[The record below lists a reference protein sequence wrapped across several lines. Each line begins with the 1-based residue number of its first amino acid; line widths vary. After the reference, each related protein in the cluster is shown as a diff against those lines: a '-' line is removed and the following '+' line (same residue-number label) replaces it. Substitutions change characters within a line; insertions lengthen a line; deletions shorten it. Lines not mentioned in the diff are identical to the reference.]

1 MEFISDIILEVNSN
15 TAYTVVGAKQG
26 DNDTRIVRAHLV
38 QNGSPYAIESGAKA
52 TFRFRKP
59 DGKAVINDAV
69 IENNVQGIVTIGL
82 TTQALAVAGR
92 GYADIVLTKNREIL
106 STVSFIIVIMS
117 APQVLSEIVSSNEF
131 GYIEDIVS
139 SARDTIY
146 ESEAWAKGTRAGIAV
161 TSESNFDY
169 DFTSPGGAIGAV
181 DIIQGQFMGA
191 VGYNP
196 GAIREFTFTYK
207 NAGYWQL
214 VTKVTMGGTT
224 VTSEA
229 QRYDDLNGFGIDI
242 SYNVTDHPNN
252 NDYIVVNVSE
262 PDITYQKN
270 AKYYAESA
278 TSAKHSIDNL
288 EIASH
293 MIQPIDNPFVDNS
306 YVDKE
311 PVDDVTIEQYSA
323 DLGTIIIDQEQFL
336 SNNPDQRDHTF
347 IYNGVQWRHDNVT
360 VNLNTWGISYTG
372 TAYFNSEIVINYNQ
386 HQKFTFYIPRGPRG
400 DVYFM
405 TFEVDTD
412 TTSETNGE
420 LLMYRP
426 VDEHGDPIVNNV
438 DFEIIG
444 SGENEGYLGVT
455 INIGGEGG

>member
-69 IENNVQGIVTIGL
+69 IENNAQGIVTIGL

-169 DFTSPGGAIGAV
+169 DYG
-181 DIIQGQFMGA
+181 
-191 VGYNP
+191 VGFSTEYYKEIKSRLDNNEQCKFVKMFFSDKID
-196 GAIREFTFTYK
+196 ASDFFIYAFTF
-207 NAGYWQL
+207 
-214 VTKVTMGGTT
+214 
-224 VTSEA
+224 
-229 QRYDDLNGFGIDI
+229 DI
-242 SYNVTDHPNN
+242 SFIA
-252 NDYIVVNVSE
+252 YI
-262 PDITYQKN
+262 
-270 AKYYAESA
+270 
-278 TSAKHSIDNL
+278 L
-288 EIASH
+288 
-293 MIQPIDNPFVDNS
+293 
-306 YVDKE
+306 
-311 PVDDVTIEQYSA
+311 
-323 DLGTIIIDQEQFL
+323 
-336 SNNPDQRDHTF
+336 
-347 IYNGVQWRHDNVT
+347 
-360 VNLNTWGISYTG
+360 
-372 TAYFNSEIVINYNQ
+372 
-386 HQKFTFYIPRGPRG
+386 
-400 DVYFM
+400 
-405 TFEVDTD
+405 
-412 TTSETNGE
+412 
-420 LLMYRP
+420 
-426 VDEHGDPIVNNV
+426 
-438 DFEIIG
+438 
-444 SGENEGYLGVT
+444 
-455 INIGGEGG
+455 

>member
-15 TAYTVVGAKQG
+15 TAYTVIGAKQG

-38 QNGSPYAIESGAKA
+38 QNGVPYVIEGGAKA

-59 DGKAVINDAV
+59 DGKAVMNDAI
-69 IENNVQGIVTIGL
+69 IENSAEGIVAIGL

-146 ESEAWAKGTRAGIAV
+146 ESEAWAKGTRAGVPV
-161 TSESNFDY
+161 TSESNFDD
-169 DFTSPGGAIGAV
+169 DFYSPGGAIGDV
-181 DIIQGQFMGA
+181 NVIQGQFMGA

-196 GAIREFTFTYK
+196 GAIRNFKFTYTSE
-207 NAGYWQL
+207 GYWSL
-214 VTKVTMGGTT
+214 VTTVTMGGTT
-224 VTSEA
+224 VTSEP
-229 QRYDDLNGFGIDI
+229 QRYDNLDGFGIEI
-242 SYNVTDHPNN
+242 VYNIAEHPNT
-252 NDYIVVNVSE
+252 NDYVIINVAE
-262 PDITYQKN
+262 PDLTYQKN

-278 TSAKHSIDNL
+278 TSAKYSIDNL
-288 EIASH
+288 EIASN

-306 YVDKE
+306 SVDKE
-311 PVDDVTIEQYSA
+311 QVDDIILEESSA
-323 DLGTIIIDQEQFL
+323 DLGTVTIDNEQFL
-336 SNNPDQRDHTF
+336 SNNPEQRDHTF
-347 IYNGVQWRHDNVT
+347 VYNGAEWRHDNVA

-372 TAYFNSEIVINYNQ
+372 IAYFNSEIVINYSQ
-386 HQKFTFYIPRGPRG
+386 HQKFTFNIPRGPRG

-412 TTSETNGE
+412 PNSDTIGQ

-426 VDEHGDPIVNNV
+426 VDEHGDPTAENV
-438 DFEIIG
+438 QFSIIE
-444 SGENEGYLGVT
+444 SGENEGCLGVT
-455 INIGGEGG
+455 INIGGDG